1 MIKINTASADCLN
14 ESMLRRLACG
24 DCTPTELIR
33 CEEHVNSCSQCA
45 ELLESR
51 AVDDDWRRNLSP
63 AFQSR
68 AAHDDC
74 TEALPPRDSA
84 AIEASLKLLGPTDD
98 PHMLGRIGSYEV
110 IGLIGGGGMG
120 VVFKAFDAALN
131 RFVAIKM
138 MQPHLAVSGA
148 ARQRFEREGRAAAA
162 VINDCVLPIHAVAEW
177 QGVPYLVMQY
187 SPGMNLQRRLETQ
200 GPLRLPEILRVALQT
215 SRGLAAAHSQ
225 GLVHRDVKPSNILLD
240 GSVERTL
247 LTDFGLARAV
257 DDASVTRTGLIAG
270 TPQYMSPEQVRGE
283 KVDARSDLFSLGATM
298 YAMCTGRSPFRGE
311 STYTV
316 LHRLTHEQPRPIRE
330 INPEIPTWLC
340 TIIDRLLAKQP
351 SDRYQRADELG
362 TLLQQCL
369 AHVQQPATVELPVEL
384 QPNPANRGG
393 FNGWKWTIAAAML
406 GGFIALGIV
415 ILLETNKGTLRIES
429 QVDNVPIR
437 ITQGNEVVKDMI
449 VSKDG
454 ASVRIAAGSYVIKLQ
469 AMNGEDLVIED
480 GNVSL
485 RCREVEVVKIVE
497 QSNDQSILGHG
508 DGSAALLYL
517 PVACTGRMACAN
529 CHSENP
535 PSWSIPLRACT
546 GSKSC
551 VDCHNDYSDRLSSRS
566 LIEEPLGLRKQKAQ
580 VRSLQL
586 KLEQAEKNLADGT
599 ATQEQVNQIRLELKA
614 ATSALEAALQIESL
628 RYSIEEAVEEQTVD
642 ASSENQLLQRSTQ
655 SGETSAGTRDAV
667 EGSLPIQE
675 SSLSQN
681 ATALLHNGEFI
692 GTIWETLGET
702 DSSAEVSDDP
712 NAPFVSMGFPSEP
725 GGVPTKNIAYQR
737 VKNATI
743 TLFCVTPIPNTRSS
757 YQFEEIESFTTDS
770 SGRFKIVVPEKLRQ
784 YIVMP
789 TPDPNWKGLLMIT
802 ITAPGLAIESKQV
815 LANSNFS
822 FVPLIRGD
830 SIHGRL
836 LDETDKPVA
845 GARVTL
851 NDLSRASESEM
862 NDWLAQTS
870 NEPLLKIEIDPA
882 DTKAILKSREH
893 ARIALHSVGWVP
905 QLIEGVVTDS
915 NGRFTIDGIGAND
928 IVNLNVEAIGYR
940 SMTIKAIG
948 RGAKTAYAL
957 DPFGSGENVAIHGR
971 DFEANLVTEDQSETA
986 RLRVIRKP

>member
-14 ESMLRRLACG
+14 ESMLRKLACG

-63 AFQSR
+63 AFQSQAADDHCQETAR
-68 AAHDDC
+68 AREN
-74 TEALPPRDSA
+74 T

-200 GPLRLPEILRVALQT
+200 GPLRIAEILRVALQT

-316 LHRLTHEQPRPIRE
+316 LHRLTHEQPRPIQE
-330 INPEIPTWLC
+330 INPDVPSWLC

-351 SDRYQRADELG
+351 SDRYQTADELG

-384 QPNPANRGG
+384 QPNPSNRGG
-393 FNGWKWTIAAAML
+393 FSGWKWTIVAAML

-437 ITQGNEVVKDMI
+437 ITQGK
-449 VSKDG
+449 
-454 ASVRIAAGSYVIKLQ
+454 
-469 AMNGEDLVIED
+469 DLVKELT
-480 GNVSL
+480 VS
-485 RCREVEVVKIVE
+485 RAGATVR
-497 QSNDQSILGHG
+497 
-508 DGSAALLYL
+508 
-517 PVACTGRMACAN
+517 VASGA
-529 CHSENP
+529 
-535 PSWSIPLRACT
+535 
-546 GSKSC
+546 
-551 VDCHNDYSDRLSSRS
+551 Y
-566 LIEEPLGLRKQKAQ
+566 LIELDATNSDGITVENGIISIHRGDVQVATIISEKKETNGRTSQDQPTPNHNKYSQTWSNPFFITEPIGLRQRKAHA
-580 VRSLQL
+580 RNLQL
-586 KLEQAEKNLADGT
+586 KLERAEKNLADGT
-599 ATQEQVNQIRLELKA
+599 ATQEQVNQIRLEL
-614 ATSALEAALQIESL
+614 EAAIAAIQAGVQFESEK
-628 RYSIEEAVEEQTVD
+628 YSFEEHIEETVD
-642 ASSENQLLQRSTQ
+642 APSENQLSESSTQ
-655 SGETSAGTRDAV
+655 SKETSSGRLDSDG
-667 EGSLPIQE
+667 GSLPLPE
-675 SSLSQN
+675 SPLSQN
-681 ATALLHNGEFI
+681 ATALSHNGEFI

-702 DSSAEVSDDP
+702 DLPAEVSDDP
-712 NAPFVSMGFPSEP
+712 NAPWVSMGFPSVP

-743 TLFCVTPIPNTRSS
+743 TLFCVTPIPNTNAS

-770 SGRFKIVVPEKLRQ
+770 SGKFKIVVPEKLRQ

-789 TPDPNWKGLLMIT
+789 RPDPNWEGLLMIT

-822 FVPLIRGD
+822 FLPLIRGD
-830 SIHGRL
+830 SIRGRL
-836 LDETDKPVA
+836 IDETGKPVA

-870 NEPLLKIEIDPA
+870 EKPLHKIEIDPA

-905 QLIEGVVTDS
+905 QFIDGVVTDS
-915 NGRFTIDGIGAND
+915 DGRFTIDGIGTND

-948 RGAKTAYAL
+948 RGAKTVYAL
-957 DPFGSGENVAIHGR
+957 DPFGSGENMAIHGR
-971 DFEANLVTEDQSETA
+971 DFEVNLVADAQSETA